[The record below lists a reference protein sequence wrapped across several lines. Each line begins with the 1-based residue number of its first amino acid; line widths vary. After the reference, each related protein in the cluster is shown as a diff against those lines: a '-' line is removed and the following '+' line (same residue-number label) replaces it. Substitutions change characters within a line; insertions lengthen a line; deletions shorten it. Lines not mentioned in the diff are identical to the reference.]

1 MKILIRCPNWVGD
14 IVMAT
19 PVFRCVKENFP
30 KAKVTALV
38 RKYALGVIE
47 SSPHFD
53 TIIIA
58 EDKSFYELFKLAIK
72 LRKESFDLAILLTNS
87 PRAFLPIY
95 FAGIKKIIAY
105 RRNIQKFF
113 VDGPVPLKEN
123 GKIKAIPMTDYYVEL
138 CRFMGLKIPNPLET
152 ELFVSEED
160 EKEIDLLFEK
170 SGISNKEKI
179 ICLNPGAKFGSSK
192 CWTPANFAKLADLV
206 SAEFSARIILV
217 SGPGEEKIAS
227 EILSLSNTEIIHFG
241 NLNLSRLKALIKRVS
256 ILVTNDTGPRHYA
269 TAFKVPA
276 VVILGPTNPAYTEYG
291 LEITSFVKAEVKC
304 SPCHLRICPRNHEC
318 MKMISPELL
327 MEYLRKY
334 LKS

>member
-1 MKILIRCPNWVGD
+1 
-14 IVMAT
+14 MAT

-170 SGISNKEKI
+170 WDIQ
-179 ICLNPGAKFGSSK
+179 
-192 CWTPANFAKLADLV
+192 
-206 SAEFSARIILV
+206 
-217 SGPGEEKIAS
+217 
-227 EILSLSNTEIIHFG
+227 
-241 NLNLSRLKALIKRVS
+241 
-256 ILVTNDTGPRHYA
+256 
-269 TAFKVPA
+269 
-276 VVILGPTNPAYTEYG
+276 
-291 LEITSFVKAEVKC
+291 
-304 SPCHLRICPRNHEC
+304 
-318 MKMISPELL
+318 
-327 MEYLRKY
+327 
-334 LKS
+334 